1 MSSLDTTIAEV
12 LDRAE
17 SGSMNET
24 NTRVLLIEPVLDALG
39 WDTRDLE
46 SVTREYKVYDGS
58 FLDYALMIGG
68 KPTLFVEAKAL
79 GKNLTDSKWVAQ
91 AINYANNE
99 GVTWCALT
107 DGLRY
112 QVYKTNEPV
121 DMSQKLLFEVD
132 IAETSADDEDLSVM
146 RLSLLSRES
155 IMRGD
160 LDALGVRLFDDARV
174 RDTLERLFTAPPSRF
189 VRLVR
194 DMLPEAERRLSPSKI
209 QESLQ
214 RVGRSFLRAD
224 APTIET
230 ARPVPAEPKAEKPRR
245 GRTYTYERHFGDK
258 PQVIVDLYRQL
269 HERITGLG
277 EDIERVYR
285 AQYVGYRIGKKVM
298 CSVIPQKR
306 RLRLVL
312 PLDPN
317 RYSHHPL
324 TRDISEVG
332 HWGVGNTE
340 ATLESE
346 DQMEQVITW
355 IREAAELTRS

>member
-1 MSSLDTTIAEV
+1 MSSLETAVADVA
-12 LDRAE
+12 DRAQ

-39 WDTRDLE
+39 WGTRDLE

-58 FLDYALMIGG
+58 FLDYALLVEG
-68 KPTLFVEAKAL
+68 KPSLFVEAKAL

-91 AINYANNE
+91 TINYANNE

-132 IAETSADDEDLSVM
+132 ITDTTDDDERAGVM
-146 RLSLLSRES
+146 RRLSLLSRDS
-155 IMRGD
+155 IMRGN
-160 LDALGVRLFDDARV
+160 LDALGVRLFDDARI
-174 RDTLERLFTAPPSRF
+174 RDTLEKLFTAPTSRF

-194 DMLPEAERRLSPSKI
+194 DMLPEAERRLPPSKI

-230 ARPVPAEPKAEKPRR
+230 ARPSAKPKAEKPHR
-245 GRTYTYERHFGDK
+245 GQTYTYERHFGDK
-258 PQVIVDLYRQL
+258 PQVIVNLYRQL
-269 HERITGLG
+269 HERIMGLG

-285 AQYVGYRIGKKVM
+285 AQYVGYRIGTKVI
-298 CSVIPQKR
+298 CSVIPQKG

-317 RYSHHPL
+317 RYSNHPL

-332 HWGVGNTE
+332 HWGVGDME
-340 ATLESE
+340 ATLASE
-346 DQMEQVITW
+346 DQLELVTTW
-355 IREAAELTRS
+355 IREAADIRRG